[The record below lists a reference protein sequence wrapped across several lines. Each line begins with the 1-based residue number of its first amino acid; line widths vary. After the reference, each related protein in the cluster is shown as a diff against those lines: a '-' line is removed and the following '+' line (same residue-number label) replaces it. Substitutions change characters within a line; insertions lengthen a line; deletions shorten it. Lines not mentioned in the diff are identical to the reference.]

1 MFCLKTERDN
11 GIKSDICFQWG
22 KVPVASCSSS
32 DSDCASLPDLDTSAV
47 YLPRK
52 MKVWLSHNKLT
63 HAHSALAGTCT
74 AVTMWWQSSLQQPKC
89 NSSAAWGPIA
99 ACAAVPP
106 PLQIHE
112 LVRAKL
118 PWKEEGAAALA
129 QCCFVSSAVLS
140 APGVQQPCAIPAQGA
155 LHPSYGWQRA
165 EEAGPS
171 AHFPLRTLSSSCCGG

>member
-1 MFCLKTERDN
+1 MTSN
-11 GIKSDICFQWG
+11 QTCFQWG

-74 AVTMWWQSSLQQPKC
+74 AVTMWWQSSLQQYKC
-89 NSSAAWGPIA
+89 NFSAAWGPIA

-106 PLQIHE
+106 PLQIHV

-118 PWKEEGAAALA
+118 PWKEEDAAALA
-129 QCCFVSSAVLS
+129 QRCLISSAVLS
-140 APGVQQPCAIPAQGA
+140 AADAQQPCAIPAQGA
-155 LHPSYGWQRA
+155 LHPSRGWQRA

-171 AHFPLRTLSSSCCGG
+171 APVLLRTLGSSCCGG